1 MWLNAKLAFDYGLY
15 ASHVFH
21 EHHLLPLF
29 ATAIAFLHMTLA
41 AHDRQTNIGGGGGWR
56 RQRHMP
62 HYARITTSAILGLI
76 TIHTLA
82 VQIKPYQ
89 EC

>member
-41 AHDRQTNIGGGGGWR
+41 AHDRQTNIGGGGG
-56 RQRHMP
+56 
-62 HYARITTSAILGLI
+62 
-76 TIHTLA
+76 
-82 VQIKPYQ
+82 
-89 EC
+89 

>member
-41 AHDRQTNIGGGGGWR
+41 AHDRQTNIGGGGVEDDKDTC
-56 RQRHMP
+56 P
-62 HYARITTSAILGLI
+62 TTHGLQP
-76 TIHTLA
+76 LQFW
-82 VQIKPYQ
+82 V
-89 EC
+89 